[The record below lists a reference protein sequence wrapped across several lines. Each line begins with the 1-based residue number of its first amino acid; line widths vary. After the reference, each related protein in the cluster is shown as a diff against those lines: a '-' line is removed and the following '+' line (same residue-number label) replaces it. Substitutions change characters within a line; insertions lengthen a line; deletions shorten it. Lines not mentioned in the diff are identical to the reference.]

1 MHLNFVPVA
10 SGYKR
15 GLEKQVAFDRAIIQ
29 QDSTLNK
36 TRPFDDWRE
45 KEVQLLEKM
54 LLERGIERKI
64 VGTNEYKDV
73 NDYRSEERR
82 VGKEC
87 RSWWWNKQGVETRN
101 VSYLNDKNI

>member
-36 TRPFDDWRE
+36 TRPFEDWRE
-45 KEVQLLEKM
+45 K
-54 LLERGIERKI
+54 KI
-64 VGTNEYKDV
+64 A
-73 NDYRSEERR
+73 
-82 VGKEC
+82 
-87 RSWWWNKQGVETRN
+87 N
-101 VSYLNDKNI
+101 VVLG

>member
-15 GLEKQVAFDRAIIQ
+15 ELEKQVAFDRAIIQ

-73 NDYRSEERR
+73 NDYKKKKDLEREIKQLRSEERR
-82 VGKEC
+82 VGKE
-87 RSWWWNKQGVETRN
+87 RRTRR
-101 VSYLNDKNI
+101 